1 MQHDDGADAS
11 VDDGVDEG
19 VDDSADADDDDVYQK
34 QGGDPSVFLLQLE
47 AAVLVDLP
55 CRSPGQKLS

>member
-1 MQHDDGADAS
+1 MQDDDDDDGPDAS
-11 VDDGVDEG
+11 VDEG
-19 VDDSADADDDDVYQK
+19 VDDSADAEDDDVYQK